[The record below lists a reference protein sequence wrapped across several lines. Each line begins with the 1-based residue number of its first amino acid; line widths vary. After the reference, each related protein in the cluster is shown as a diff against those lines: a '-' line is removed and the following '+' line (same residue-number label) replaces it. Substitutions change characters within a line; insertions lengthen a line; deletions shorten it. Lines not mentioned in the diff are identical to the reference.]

1 MEGKEREGDFVGTN
15 RLEEFSDMEFDVLKE
30 ISNIG
35 AGNATTAISTMM
47 NLKVDMQVPVIKFL
61 EFKELAEVI
70 GGAENEVVGILLALQ
85 SDIDGMMMF
94 IMDKKSAIGIVNNI
108 LHSGDLTAQTSDL
121 HEFSEMDLSVL
132 QELGNI
138 IAGSYLSAISSLT
151 GLCITSSV
159 PYLSVDMAGAILS
172 VPAIEYGKVSD
183 KALLIQS
190 EFGDM
195 GLTVEGYF
203 ILIPTLE
210 AFGKIFTA
218 LGLNF

>member
-1 MEGKEREGDFVGTN
+1 
-15 RLEEFSDMEFDVLKE
+15 MEFDVLKE

-47 NLKVDMQVPVIKFL
+47 NLKVDMHVPVIKFL

-70 GGAENEVVGILLALQ
+70 GGAENVVVGILLALQ

-94 IMDKKSAIGIVNNI
+94 VMEKKAAESIVNNI
-108 LHSGDLTAQTSDL
+108 LPGAGGDAGGNTDRDFT
-121 HEFSEMDLSVL
+121 EMELSVL

-151 GLCITSSV
+151 NMCITSSV

-190 EFGDM
+190 EFGDKS
-195 GLTVEGYF
+195 LTVDGYF
-203 ILIPTLE
+203 ILIPTLD
-210 AFGKIFTA
+210 AFEKIFKS
-218 LGLNF
+218 LGLSL